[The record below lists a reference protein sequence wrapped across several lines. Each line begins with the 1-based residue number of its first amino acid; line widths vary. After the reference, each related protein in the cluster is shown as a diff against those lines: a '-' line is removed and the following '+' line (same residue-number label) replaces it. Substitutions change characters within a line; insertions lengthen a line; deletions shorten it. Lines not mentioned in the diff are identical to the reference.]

1 MFSASVIITAGA
13 LIAGVQAYRENQID
27 IPFCKI
33 LAKDNSVRLAN
44 APSALPAEDNDH
56 LASQSMLAGPDT
68 RREQHLA
75 LSPHG
80 KLVGISGA
88 EKKIDRYLTYSMIS
102 LALSAAGSLL
112 YAPLGLLSVPI
123 LGCLAYINTRT
134 AFQTGFKSKR
144 IGVGLID
151 FMGTVGPL
159 VTGHFFASSLVFSL
173 YFLSRKLL
181 IKTEDHSRNSLV
193 NVFENKPSFVWIE
206 ANGIEVEVPFERIQ
220 MGDVVLVSA
229 GQTVP
234 VDGKIV
240 QGHGRIDQ
248 RILTGESQPVD
259 KGIGE
264 SVLASTIVLEGK
276 VGIKVEKAI
285 QSRGETIINRGAI
298 PTLAFSV
305 LALPFLGIQGALA
318 VLYASFGYQ
327 MRISAPLSVL
337 NYLQIASEK
346 GILIKDGRSLELLS
360 KVDTFVFDK
369 TGTLTEEVP
378 TVDAIYLCHGYDE
391 NEILALAAAAEEKQN
406 HPIALAICQ
415 EAQTRKLMIPTISDA
430 RYDVGYGLKVRLEE
444 AFIRV
449 GSRRFMEMESIA
461 IPAEIQYLEEMADA
475 QGHSLVYVAI
485 DNQLG
490 GIVELCATIR
500 PEVRNL
506 SHELRKRKMSLI
518 IISGDSEGPTQKLA
532 SELGIE
538 RYFFQVLP
546 QDKASLVEQL
556 QAEGKSVCFVGD
568 GINDSIALKKA
579 NISISLQG
587 ASTAATDSASIVLM
601 DESLNQL
608 IPLLDIAQDLD
619 TNLKQSTAM
628 TVIPGLICVAGVFFL
643 NFGIV
648 TSILLY
654 NIALISSALNAMLP
668 LFKHQRA
675 KFEDNQSNPGSFQ
688 GWGRLLSDG
697 KVS

>member
-44 APSALPAEDNDH
+44 ALSALPAEDNDH

-276 VGIKVEKAI
+276 VGIKVEKAGTETVAAQIGDILNHTADFKSSI

-360 KVDTFVFDK
+360 KVDTFVF
-369 TGTLTEEVP
+369 E
-378 TVDAIYLCHGYDE
+378 YLC
-391 NEILALAAAAEEKQN
+391 L
-406 HPIALAICQ
+406 
-415 EAQTRKLMIPTISDA
+415 
-430 RYDVGYGLKVRLEE
+430 
-444 AFIRV
+444 
-449 GSRRFMEMESIA
+449 
-461 IPAEIQYLEEMADA
+461 
-475 QGHSLVYVAI
+475 
-485 DNQLG
+485 
-490 GIVELCATIR
+490 
-500 PEVRNL
+500 
-506 SHELRKRKMSLI
+506 
-518 IISGDSEGPTQKLA
+518 
-532 SELGIE
+532 
-538 RYFFQVLP
+538 
-546 QDKASLVEQL
+546 
-556 QAEGKSVCFVGD
+556 
-568 GINDSIALKKA
+568 
-579 NISISLQG
+579 
-587 ASTAATDSASIVLM
+587 
-601 DESLNQL
+601 
-608 IPLLDIAQDLD
+608 
-619 TNLKQSTAM
+619 
-628 TVIPGLICVAGVFFL
+628 
-643 NFGIV
+643 
-648 TSILLY
+648 
-654 NIALISSALNAMLP
+654 
-668 LFKHQRA
+668 
-675 KFEDNQSNPGSFQ
+675 
-688 GWGRLLSDG
+688 
-697 KVS
+697 